1 MVSLE
6 EFYNQ
11 FVDRHEFVY
20 EDSETLAER
29 FRNISF
35 YNIPEAWVYLVDK
48 FLSMMNQVRKIRSVS
63 QVYGFLVVD
72 CKDLSDFDKNILADL
87 ELHLKVLDMDL
98 HNQIEEGIILH

>member
-11 FVDRHEFVY
+11 FMDRHEFVY
-20 EDSETLAER
+20 EDSETLSKR

-87 ELHLKVLDMDL
+87 ELHLKVLDIDL